1 MRVKQNTRRASM
13 FLGTLL
19 AAGALVG
26 SPAHAQQEGLVNLN
40 IDDVT
45 VQIPLSVAANIC
57 GVAVDVLASGIVQA
71 PVDCQAGTIALA
83 DDDDGSAEPPE
94 QNGLINVNITNVDV
108 QVPIDVAA
116 NVCGVSINAL
126 SGLLLQGPVDCT
138 AFGRSAAV
146 SLDS

>member
-1 MRVKQNTRRASM
+1 MRVKHNARRAP
-13 FLGTLL
+13 L
-19 AAGALVG
+19 LVG
-26 SPAHAQQEGLVNLN
+26 MVLASGAALGSSASAQQEGLVNIN

-57 GVAVDVLASGIVQA
+57 GVAVDVLASGIVRA

-83 DDDDGSAEPPE
+83 DDDDGSAEPPD

-116 NVCGVSINAL
+116 NVCGVSISAL
-126 SGLLLQGPVDCT
+126 SGLLLQGPVDCQ

>member
-1 MRVKQNTRRASM
+1 MQARHNARRASM
-13 FLGTLL
+13 
-19 AAGALVG
+19 LVG
-26 SPAHAQQEGLVNLN
+26 MAMASGAMFGSSAYAQQEGLVNLN

-83 DDDDGSAEPPE
+83 EDDDGSAEPPD